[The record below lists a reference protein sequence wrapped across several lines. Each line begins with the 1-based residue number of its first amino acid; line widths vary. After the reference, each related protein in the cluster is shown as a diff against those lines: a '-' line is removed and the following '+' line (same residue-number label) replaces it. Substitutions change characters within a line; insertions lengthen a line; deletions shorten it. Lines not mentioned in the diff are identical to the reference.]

1 MSEIELKFDC
11 VDGYFDTDTGK
22 LVSVRMK
29 DHSVLLCFVDG
40 MNIPFS
46 RIKLYDSDL
55 YRDAKATSDDA
66 LDLGNEI
73 ARRWNE
79 YADQQ
84 TRIAQ
89 LESLISEATAYL
101 DTRHETA
108 IGHGSIL
115 HKKLK
120 EIQS

>member
-1 MSEIELKFDC
+1 MSKIKMKFDY
-11 VDGYFDTDTGK
+11 VDGDFDTDNGK

-29 DHSVLLCFVDG
+29 NHVVLLCFVDG

-89 LESLISEATAYL
+89 LESLISEAAAYL
-101 DTRHETA
+101 DTHHETT

-115 HKKLK
+115 HRKFR
-120 EIQS
+120 EIKS